1 MTSKRLMKKY
11 NCDIF
16 KDSGGKDDSRRF
28 WVAIGNEGSSFQYA
42 EGSTLSELE
51 EEIKDCIE

>member
-1 MTSKRLMKKY
+1 MKKY